1 MWQSGWRDQIWSELD
16 KKWDLV
22 VIGGGI
28 TGAGIL
34 REAVRLGFRTL
45 LVEAHDFASGT
56 SSRSSKLVHG
66 GLRYLK
72 NGQIRL
78 TVESVH
84 ERERL
89 VNERRGLVSP
99 LGFLIAN
106 FQRDALPAWLF
117 GLGLVAYDLLALKW
131 THRRYD
137 AYDMLDLCPPLSSEG
152 LVGGFRYFDAQTDD
166 ARLVLRVIQ
175 EAIQGGGRAI
185 NYAPVIQLLHNQSG
199 QVCGIVLQDDS
210 PEGGGRTA
218 EVQASVVIS
227 ATGAWADNLRSMV
240 GEKKEG
246 LEPRLRKLRGSHLIF
261 PADRL
266 PLTRAVSFLHPKDGR
281 PVFAIP
287 WEGVTLLGTTDV
299 DHGPNLQVD
308 PAISAGE
315 VEYLLKAAQQ
325 IFAAQELTEQDI
337 QGAFSGIRPVINTG
351 KTDPSKESREH
362 VLWNENGLI
371 TVAGGKLTTFRLM
384 AQDALRK
391 ARQLLPHLP
400 SPRTDERVFSEIP
413 TSIQDLAHLP
423 PELRLRLLGR
433 HGQNAATLVM
443 AARQGELEPV
453 AHTLNLWAELRWAA
467 RSEAVQHLDDLLLRR
482 VRLGLLLPQ
491 GGLNCMQRIRSIV
504 QPELSWG
511 DHRWEQE
518 AANYTR
524 LWKACYHLK

>member
-1 MWQSGWRDQIWSELD
+1 
-16 KKWDLV
+16 
-22 VIGGGI
+22 
-28 TGAGIL
+28 
-34 REAVRLGFRTL
+34 
-45 LVEAHDFASGT
+45 
-56 SSRSSKLVHG
+56 VHG

-106 FQRDALPAWLF
+106 FQRDALPAWVF

-131 THRRYD
+131 THRGYD
-137 AYDMLDLCPPLSSEG
+137 AYDMLGLCPPLSSEG

-227 ATGAWADNLRSMV
+227 ATGAWADNLRSLV
-240 GEKKEG
+240 GEKKDG
-246 LEPRLRKLRGSHLIF
+246 LEPLLRKLRGSQLIF

-266 PLTRAVSFLHPKDGR
+266 PMTRCQFSHPKMGVR
-281 PVFAIP
+281 IAFPGGYPV
-287 WEGVTLLGTTDV
+287 TTDV

-337 QGAFSGIRPVINTG
+337 QGVFSGIRPVINTG
-351 KTDPSKESREH
+351 QTNPSKESREH

-391 ARQLLPHLP
+391 ARQLLPHVP
-400 SPRTDERVFSEIP
+400 SPRTDEGVFSEIP
-413 TSIQDLAHLP
+413 TSIQYLAHLP

-443 AARQGELEPV
+443 AAGQGEL
-453 AHTLNLWAELRWAA
+453 NLL
-467 RSEAVQHLDDLLLRR
+467 
-482 VRLGLLLPQ
+482 
-491 GGLNCMQRIRSIV
+491 
-504 QPELSWG
+504 
-511 DHRWEQE
+511 
-518 AANYTR
+518 
-524 LWKACYHLK
+524 